1 VTVLEELDDEGVADT
16 LLVDCVGE
24 VPTLALV
31 ELELVDDVCVVADA
45 AAPLVPPAA
54 ITVTRPLNA
63 TPDTTAAAHR
73 ARAAG

>member
-1 VTVLEELDDEGVADT
+1 MLDELDDEGVAET
-16 LLVDCVGE
+16 PLVDCVGE
-24 VPTLALV
+24 VATLALV
-31 ELELVDDVCVVADA
+31 ELELFDEVCVVPDA
-45 AAPLVPPAA
+45 AAPLVPPVA